1 VATRAELGKPASVMK
16 ELLTLLQKFESITTE
31 MKVDH
36 VQVYTV
42 KRPALRVGQTITI
55 HYELQT
61 KSEA

>member
-1 VATRAELGKPASVMK
+1 MELTKAVSEFRFEP
-16 ELLTLLQKFESITTE
+16 KFESITTE

-42 KRPALRVGQTITI
+42 KKPALRVGQTITI